1 MTLGRQTQ
9 CGLDSES
16 RYHLFPINVLKEVI
30 LICSTETCWSFCNI
44 RPPVFPHRSDI
55 KRQLETGG
63 RGGRGEGGEG
73 VMALRLAIIVSLQ
86 VKRVSATPPAIQFS
100 LSLLL

>member
-16 RYHLFPINVLKEVI
+16 SYRFFAINVLKEET
-30 LICSTETCWSFCNI
+30 LIFFDGNVLVSLCNI

-63 RGGRGEGGEG
+63 RGGRGE
-73 VMALRLAIIVSLQ
+73 
-86 VKRVSATPPAIQFS
+86 
-100 LSLLL
+100 